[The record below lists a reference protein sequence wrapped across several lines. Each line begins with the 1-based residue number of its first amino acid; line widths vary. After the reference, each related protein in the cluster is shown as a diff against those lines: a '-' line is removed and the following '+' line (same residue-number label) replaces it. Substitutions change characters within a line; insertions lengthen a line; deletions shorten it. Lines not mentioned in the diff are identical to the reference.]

1 VSYPIHTAEGP
12 SATPGHRDRRGPHPS
27 RSALW
32 QAAVGAAQPGPARR
46 RVYIRGYRD
55 PPCAA
60 RSRTAVCHQ
69 CGGNC
74 GRSLN
79 LGRGNHGRG
88 ASLRLTRSSRAQMM
102 VRDGMSRELSAE
114 MLGYLGLP
122 AGIAMMACR
131 SSRPLQPCPVKSC

>member
-1 VSYPIHTAEGP
+1 MQLSQAR
-12 SATPGHRDRRGPHPS
+12 PGAGSIFAVIGISP
-27 RSALW
+27 AL
-32 QAAVGAAQPGPARR
+32 PE
-46 RVYIRGYRD
+46 
-55 PPCAA
+55 AA
-60 RSRTAVCHQ
+60 RLCAINA
-69 CGGNC
+69 GGNC

-88 ASLRLTRSSRAQMM
+88 ASLHLTRLSRAQTMA
-102 VRDGMSRELSAE
+102 RDGMSRELYAE